1 MNPDSKKEPKVIQI
15 GSAINISN
23 VDPLPID
30 SYEEVLKIFEDGKK
44 VRVVGSTKMNN
55 TSSRSHA
62 IFTIHYK

>member
-15 GSAINISN
+15 GSSINVSN